1 MLNLIDMQMRNVLL
15 LPMCLLFLSFSASAQ
30 TKLLRFPDI
39 HGDEVVFCYGG
50 DIWKAPANGGTA
62 FRLTA
67 HPGQELF
74 PKFSPDGKYIAFTG
88 QYDGDEQVYMM
99 PASGG
104 MPEQMT
110 YYPASGPL
118 PPRWGYDNQVY
129 GWTNDGGSI
138 LFRSLRDANGGSTDN
153 ALYTVSKEGGLPVK
167 LPMPNSGAGD
177 FSPDGNQMVYSPLFR
192 DFRSWKRYEGGW
204 AQNLYIVNL
213 NSLETSEVSPTVR
226 TERDPMWIGN
236 AVYFSSDRDGTLNL
250 YKFDIGSGQTTQ
262 LTSSDNWDVRWPSSD
277 NQGQI
282 VYEYG
287 GELAIY
293 NVSNGATSNLS
304 ITVPDDGLAM
314 RPGKFPAHKNIE
326 EFGLAPK
333 GQRTLFVA
341 RGDIFTVP
349 IKDGPT
355 RNLTNSSDAHD
366 RGAAWSPDGKNIA
379 FISDRS
385 GEDQIYYIDQLG
397 KGEVKQLT
405 STFKG
410 QLGGLS
416 WSPDSKK
423 LAFTQNNVGKLFVI
437 DVDSKQIEEAGDDEF
452 GNIGDHMWS
461 HDGNYLTFSMQDW
474 NGFSSIYI
482 YDVSEDK
489 LNRITSDR
497 YNEYE
502 PVFDPNG
509 DYLYFLSDRSYAPQ
523 FSSWEWN
530 YATNRMTGI
539 YALALRKDVKHP
551 FPPKS
556 DEVKEEEEVES
567 DNDEAD
573 NKKDKKEKEGKN
585 TDKKLKIDFDGLAD
599 RVTGFPVD
607 FENIRGLTANK
618 EHVFYITYGQGFYGR
633 RSYEQS
639 KLNVF
644 SMKDRE
650 STVLAENVG
659 RYATSPEGEKIM
671 VSSRGS
677 YQVYDAKP
685 KGEKKDISTKGMMVD
700 RIPEQEWNTI
710 FWEVW
715 RRFRDYFYVRNM
727 HGYDWEAIGEQYAG
741 LLEHVAH
748 RSDLNYVISEMIS
761 ELSVGHAY
769 IQGGDFEIP
778 DRPKV
783 ALGGMRFKLDPQSG
797 HYQIEKI
804 FNGDNEEPKYRA
816 PLTEIGIEAKSGDY
830 VLAIDG
836 ELLKGEENPYR
847 LLQHKTD
854 PITLT
859 LNSSATMEGAKE
871 ITYNPIYSESSLLY
885 LEWTE
890 GNRKKVNDATNGRVG
905 YMHIPDMGANGIYEF
920 IKAFYPQIRKEGM
933 VVDVRGNGGGNVS
946 QWIIERLDTR
956 MLGTRFG
963 YASEKPRTY
972 PYTVFHGNKVCLVNQ
987 TSASDGDIFPHYF
1000 REARLGPLIGKR
1012 TWGGVVGI
1020 SGRGPLLDGG
1030 TVFVPL
1036 SATNNT
1042 KGEYIIEGK
1051 GVTPDIEIEN
1061 DPASLIA
1068 GKDPQ
1073 LERGIQEVLKLMEE
1087 NPLKYPTKPSDPV
1100 KTE

>member
-1 MLNLIDMQMRNVLL
+1 
-15 LPMCLLFLSFSASAQ
+15 MCLLFASFASMAQ

-39 HGDEVVFCYGG
+39 HGSEVVFCYAG
-50 DIWKAPANGGTA
+50 DLWKAPDDGGTA
-62 FRLTA
+62 TRLTA

-88 QYDGDEQVYMM
+88 QYDGDEQVYVM
-99 PASGG
+99 PATGG
-104 MPEQMT
+104 IPKQLT
-110 YYPASGPL
+110 YYPAHGPL

-129 GWTNDGGSI
+129 GWTPDGKSV
-138 LFRSLRDANGGSTDN
+138 LFRSLRDANAGSTDN
-153 ALYTVSKEGGLPVK
+153 ALYTVSVEGGLPVK

-177 FSPDGNQMVYSPLFR
+177 YSPDGKQMVYSPLFR

-204 AQNLYIVNL
+204 AQNLYIIDL
-213 NSLETSEVSPTVR
+213 NSMATSEVSKTVR

-236 AVYFSSDRDGTLNL
+236 AIYFSSDRDGTLNL
-250 YKFDIGSGQTTQ
+250 YKFDVASGQTTQ
-262 LTSSDNWDVRWPSSD
+262 LTMSKDWDVRWPSSD
-277 NQGQI
+277 NTGKI

-287 GELAIY
+287 GELAIFD
-293 NVSNGATSNLS
+293 VAGQTSANIS
-304 ITVPDDGLAM
+304 ITVPNDGLAM
-314 RPGKFPAHKNIE
+314 RPSKYSASKDVE
-326 EFGLAPK
+326 EFELAPK
-333 GQRTLFVA
+333 GQRALFVA

-349 IKDGPT
+349 IEDGPT
-355 RNLTNSSDAHD
+355 RNLTNSSNAHD
-366 RGAAWSPDGKNIA
+366 RGAAWSPDGKTIA
-379 FISDRS
+379 FISDKS
-385 GEDQIYYIDQLG
+385 GEDQIYLIDQMG
-397 KGEVKQLT
+397 KGEMQQLT
-405 STFKG
+405 TTFKA
-410 QLGGLS
+410 QLGGLK

-423 LAFTQNNVGKLFVI
+423 ITFTQNNEGKIFVL
-437 DVDSKQIEEAGDDEF
+437 DVASKTYQEAGDDAF

-461 HDGNYLTFSMQDW
+461 HDGSYLAFSMQDW

-482 YDVSEDK
+482 YSVAENK
-489 LNRITSDR
+489 THRITSER
-497 YNEYE
+497 FNEFE

-539 YALALRKDVKHP
+539 YALSLRKDVKHP

-556 DEVKEEEEVES
+556 DEVAVEEEKKES
-567 DNDEAD
+567 DDAD
-573 NKKDKKEKEGKN
+573 KKDKKDKKDAPS
-585 TDKKLKIDFDGLAD
+585 TDKLVIDFDGLAE
-599 RVTGFPVD
+599 RVTRFPVD
-607 FENIRGLTANK
+607 FENIEGLTANK
-618 EHVFYITYGQGFYGR
+618 ENIFYMTYGQGFYGR
-633 RSYEQS
+633 ESYEVP

-650 STVLAENVG
+650 SSVLAEDVNG
-659 RYATSPEGEKIM
+659 YAISPEGEKIM
-671 VSSRGS
+671 VSSKGS
-677 YQVYDAKP
+677 YQMFDAKP
-685 KGEKKDISTKGMMVD
+685 KGEKKDISIKDMTVD
-700 RIPEQEWNTI
+700 RVPAQEWNTI

-715 RRFRDYFYVRNM
+715 RRYRDYFYVRNM
-727 HGYDWEAIGEQYAG
+727 HGYDWEAIGKQYAQ
-741 LLEHVAH
+741 LLGHVAH

-769 IQGGDFEIP
+769 IQGGDYEIP

-783 ALGGMRFKLDPQSG
+783 ALPGIRFELDAKSG
-797 HYQIEKI
+797 KYKI
-804 FNGDNEEPKYRA
+804 SKILTGDNEEPKYRA
-816 PLTEIGIEAKSGDY
+816 PFTEVGVNASVGDY

-836 ELLKGEENPYR
+836 EPLNGADNPYR

-854 PITLT
+854 PVTLT
-859 LNSSATMEGAKE
+859 LNSTASMTGARDV
-871 ITYNPIYSESSLLY
+871 TYNPIFSESDLLY

-890 GNRKKVNDATNGRVG
+890 ANRKKVDEMTNGRVG
-905 YMHIPDMGANGIYEF
+905 YMHIPDMGAEGIYEF

-933 VVDVRGNGGGNVS
+933 IVDVRGNGGGNVS

-963 YASEKPRTY
+963 YASDKPQTY
-972 PYTVFHGNKVCLVNQ
+972 PYTVFNGNKVCLISE

-1000 REARLGPLIGKR
+1000 REAGLGPLIGKR

-1036 SATNNT
+1036 SATNNA

-1051 GVTPDIEIEN
+1051 GVTPDIEVEN
-1061 DPASLIA
+1061 DPASVIA

-1073 LERGIQEVLKLMEE
+1073 LERGVQEVLKLMET
-1087 NPLKYPTKPSDPV
+1087 NPMKYPTKPADPV
-1100 KTE
+1100 KTK

>member
-1 MLNLIDMQMRNVLL
+1 M
-15 LPMCLLFLSFSASAQ
+15 FTSFISTAQ

-39 HGDEVVFCYGG
+39 YGEEVVFCYAG

-62 FRLTA
+62 IRLTA

-74 PKFSPDGKYIAFTG
+74 PKFSPDGKHIAFTG
-88 QYDGDEQVYMM
+88 QYDGDEQVYVI
-99 PASGG
+99 PSTGG
-104 MPEQMT
+104 IPKQLT

-129 GWTNDGGSI
+129 GWTPGGKSV

-153 ALYTVSKEGGLPVK
+153 ALYTVATEGGLPVK

-177 FSPDGNQMVYSPLFR
+177 FAPDGKKMVYSPLFR

-204 AQNLYIVNL
+204 AQNLYIIDL
-213 NSLETSEVSPTVR
+213 NSMEATEVAKSVR
-226 TERDPMWIGN
+226 TERDPMWVDDAI
-236 AVYFSSDRDGTLNL
+236 YFSSDRDGTLNL
-250 YKFDIGSGQTTQ
+250 YKFDISTGQTSQ
-262 LTSSDNWDVRWPSSD
+262 LTNSTNWDVRWPSSD
-277 NQGQI
+277 NKGKI
-282 VYEYG
+282 VYEFG
-287 GELAIY
+287 GELAVFDI
-293 NVSNGATSNLS
+293 ATGSSKNIS
-304 ITVPDDGLAM
+304 ILVPDDGLAM
-314 RPGKFPAHKNIE
+314 RPGKYPAFKNIE
-326 EFGLAPK
+326 EFELAPK
-333 GQRTLFVA
+333 GQRALFVA

-349 IKDGPT
+349 IEDGPT
-355 RNLTNSSDAHD
+355 RNLTNSSNAHD
-366 RGAAWSPDGKNIA
+366 RGAVWSGDGKTIA
-379 FISDRS
+379 FISDKT
-385 GEDQIYYIDQLG
+385 GEDQIYMIDQMG
-397 KGEVKQLT
+397 NGEMQQLT
-405 STFKG
+405 TTFKG
-410 QLGGLS
+410 QLGGLR

-423 LAFTQNNVGKLFVI
+423 IAFTQNNLGKLFVLE
-437 DVDSKQIEEAGDDEF
+437 VASKTIKEAGDDEF

-461 HDGNYLTFSMQDW
+461 NDGSYLTFSMRDW

-482 YDVSEDK
+482 YNGAEDK
-489 LNRITSDR
+489 TYRITSER
-497 YNEYE
+497 FHESE
-502 PVFDPNG
+502 PVFDPEG
-509 DYLYFLSDRSYAPQ
+509 KYLYFLSDRSYAPQ

-539 YALALRKDVKHP
+539 YALALKKDVAPP

-556 DEVKEEEEVES
+556 DEVTEEEQEKES
-567 DNDEAD
+567 VPDDGKKS
-573 NKKDKKEKEGKN
+573 KKDKKDSPAEEK
-585 TDKKLKIDFDGLAD
+585 LVIDFDGLAD
-599 RVTGFPVD
+599 RVTRFPVG
-607 FENIRGLTANK
+607 FENINGLSANK
-618 EHVFYITYGQGFYGR
+618 EHVFYVTSGQGFYGR
-633 RSYEQS
+633 ESYEVA

-644 SMKDRE
+644 SLKDRE
-650 STVLAENVG
+650 SSVLAEDING
-659 RYATSPEGEKIM
+659 YIISPEGEKIL
-671 VSSRGS
+671 VASKGN
-677 YQVYDAKP
+677 YQMYDANP
-685 KGEKKDISTKGMMVD
+685 KGEKKDINTKEMMVD
-700 RIPEQEWNTI
+700 RIPAEEWNTI

-715 RRFRDYFYVRNM
+715 RRYRDYFYVRNM
-727 HGYDWEAIGEQYAG
+727 HGYDWEAIGKQYAE
-741 LLEHVAH
+741 LLEFVAH

-769 IQGGDFEIP
+769 IQGGDFDIP

-783 ALGGMRFKLDPQSG
+783 ALAGMRFELDAASG
-797 HYQIEKI
+797 NYRISKI
-804 FNGDNEEPKYRA
+804 FDGENEEPKYRA
-816 PLTEIGIEAKSGDY
+816 PLTEVGVDARVGDY

-836 ELLKGEENPYR
+836 QTLQGSDNPYR

-854 PITLT
+854 PVTLT
-859 LNSSATMEGAKE
+859 LNSAATMSG
-871 ITYNPIYSESSLLY
+871 TRDVMYTPIFSESSLLY

-890 GNRKKVNDATNGRVG
+890 KNRKKVDEMTKGRVG
-905 YMHIPDMGANGIYEF
+905 YMHIPDMGADGIYEF

-963 YASEKPRTY
+963 YSSEKPSTY
-972 PYTVFHGNKVCLVNQ
+972 PNTVFHGNKVCLINQ

-1000 REARLGPLIGKR
+1000 REAGLGPLIGKR

-1036 SATNNT
+1036 SATNNV

-1051 GVTPDIEIEN
+1051 GVTPDIEVEN
-1061 DPASLIA
+1061 DPASVIA

-1087 NPLKYPTKPSDPV
+1087 NPMKYPTKPTDPV
-1100 KTE
+1100 KTK